1 LLGYYGGLG
10 WFSWQT
16 SRSPFSSFHGGG
28 KEIPPEELGQ
38 SREREP
44 QAIRKDI
51 SRGEEY
57 FPPKS
62 IHLRMASAMIEPSV
76 LETLVRAKAS
86 YREINSVASES
97 EVSLVGVWLH
107 PFAGGMLPT

>member
-1 LLGYYGGLG
+1 MVLMADLSFAIIKL
-10 WFSWQT
+10 SWGST
-16 SRSPFSSFHGGG
+16 

-62 IHLRMASAMIEPSV
+62 IQLRMTSAVIEPSV
-76 LETLVRAKAS
+76 IETLVRAKAS
-86 YREINSVASES
+86 
-97 EVSLVGVWLH
+97 
-107 PFAGGMLPT
+107 